1 MIRADYQ
8 QIVERVKCM
17 AEKSGRSFDKIEI
30 LAVSKTKSV
39 ADIKALY
46 DLGHRLF
53 GESRPQELEGKIPE
67 LPSDIQ
73 WHMVGHLQ
81 TNKVK
86 KVVGQVSLIHSVD
99 SLRLAAAL
107 NQESQK
113 QDLETSCLIQVNTS
127 GEASKFGFNSKDLE
141 RSLDEMQ
148 GLSNLKFCGLMT
160 IGPAFE
166 GPEDTVGMSRCR
178 KAFSELSR
186 LREKVAGRFPTDGFK
201 TLSMGMSHD
210 FEIAI
215 EEGANLVRIGT
226 ALFGKRL
233 G

>member
-1 MIRADYQ
+1 MRETYQ
-8 QIVERVKCM
+8 QIIERVKCA
-17 AEKSGRSFDKIEI
+17 AEKSGRSPQEI
-30 LAVSKTKSV
+30 QLLAVSKTKPVS
-39 ADIKALY
+39 DIKALY
-46 DLGHRLF
+46 DLGQRLF
-53 GESRPQELEGKIPE
+53 GESRPQELENKIPE

-73 WHMVGHLQ
+73 WHMIGHLQ

-86 KVVGQVSLIHSVD
+86 KVVGKVSLIHSVD
-99 SLRLAAAL
+99 SLRLATAL

-113 QDLETSCLIQVNTS
+113 QGCQTDCLIQVNTS
-127 GEASKFGFNSKDLE
+127 GEVSKFGFNAEDLE

-166 GPEDTVGMSRCR
+166 GPEDTAGVSQCR
-178 KAFSELSR
+178 KAFSELSC
-186 LREKVAGRFPTDGFK
+186 LRKKLSERFPADTFE

-215 EEGANLVRIGT
+215 EEGANLIRIGT
-226 ALFGKRL
+226 AVFGERL
-233 G
+233 V

>member
-1 MIRADYQ
+1 M
-8 QIVERVKCM
+8 EN
-17 AEKSGRSFDKIEI
+17 
-30 LAVSKTKSV
+30 
-39 ADIKALY
+39 
-46 DLGHRLF
+46 
-53 GESRPQELEGKIPE
+53 KIPE

-73 WHMVGHLQ
+73 WHMIGHLQ

-86 KVVGQVSLIHSVD
+86 KVVGKVNLIHSVD

-113 QDLETSCLIQVNTS
+113 QGSQTDCLIQVNTS
-127 GEASKFGFNSKDLE
+127 GEASKFGFNPEDLE
-141 RSLDEMQ
+141 RLLDEMQ

-166 GPEDTVGMSRCR
+166 GPEDMVGMSQCR
-178 KAFSELSR
+178 KAFSELSC
-186 LREKVAGRFPTDGFK
+186 LREKIAGRFPADGFK

-210 FEIAI
+210 FEMAI

-226 ALFGKRL
+226 ALFGERL
-233 G
+233 I